1 MEGDKIV
8 CFGEILWDFFQSEK
22 KLGGAP
28 YNVANSLKRLGAD
41 VNLISRV
48 GDDQLGKE
56 ILKKLHLN
64 NIDSHSIQID
74 KNYKTGIVKVN
85 LDNDGIA
92 QYEITKEV
100 AWDFIEILNR
110 DIEMVSNSKALIFG
124 SLASRA
130 ASYITLKKYL
140 SVSKFCVFDLNLRA
154 PFYNI
159 SKINELVKYSDL
171 LKFNNEE
178 LFEIAKALKSPFNT
192 LEDHISFLSEKTNTK
207 IICVTRGKDGA
218 ILFHKGK
225 WFYNNGYKIKVKDTV
240 GAGDSFLA
248 VLVHGIIKNQPLQET
263 LNKACAMGAL
273 VAGSIG
279 ANPDITEEKLS
290 IFMNN
295 G

>member
-1 MEGDKIV
+1 MDGDKIV
-8 CFGEILWDFFQSEK
+8 CFGEVLWDVFQFEK

-41 VNLISRV
+41 VNLISRI

-56 ILKKLHLN
+56 ILEKLHLN

-85 LDNDGIA
+85 LENDGNA
-92 QYEITKEV
+92 QYEIAKEV

-130 ASYITLKKYL
+130 SSYIALKKYL
-140 SVSKFCVFDLNLRA
+140 YVSKFRVFDLNLRA
-154 PFYNI
+154 PFYSF
-159 SKINELVKYSDL
+159 SKLKELMKYSDM
-171 LKFNNEE
+171 LKFNYKE
-178 LFEIAKALKSPFNT
+178 LYEIAKAIKSPFDSI
-192 LEDHISFLSEKTNTK
+192 EDHISFVSEKTNTK

-225 WFYNNGYKIKVKDTV
+225 WFYNYGYKIKVKDTV

-248 VLVHGIIKNQPLQET
+248 ILVYGIIKNQPLQHT
-263 LNKACAMGAL
+263 LDKACAMGAL

-290 IFMNN
+290 MFMKND
-295 G
+295 

>member
-1 MEGDKIV
+1 
-8 CFGEILWDFFQSEK
+8 
-22 KLGGAP
+22 
-28 YNVANSLKRLGAD
+28 
-41 VNLISRV
+41 
-48 GDDQLGKE
+48 
-56 ILKKLHLN
+56 
-64 NIDSHSIQID
+64 
-74 KNYKTGIVKVN
+74 
-85 LDNDGIA
+85 
-92 QYEITKEV
+92 
-100 AWDFIEILNR
+100 
-110 DIEMVSNSKALIFG
+110 MVSNSKALIFG

-178 LFEIAKALKSPFNT
+178 LFEIAKVLESPFNT

-263 LNKACAMGAL
+263 LDKACAMGAL

>member
-1 MEGDKIV
+1 MDEDKIV
-8 CFGEILWDFFQSEK
+8 CFGEILWDVFQSEK

-28 YNVANSLKRLGAD
+28 YNVANSLKRLGAN
-41 VNLISRV
+41 VNLISRI
-48 GDDQLGKE
+48 GDDELGKE
-56 ILKKLHLN
+56 ILKKLNLN
-64 NIDSHSIQID
+64 NINSHSIQID
-74 KNYKTGIVKVN
+74 RNYKTGSVKVN
-85 LDNDGIA
+85 LDNDGVA
-92 QYEITKEV
+92 QYEIAQEV
-100 AWDFIEILNR
+100 AWDFIEILNK
-110 DIEMVSNSKALIFG
+110 DIEMVSNSKAFIFG
-124 SLASRA
+124 SLAARA

-140 SVSKFCVFDLNLRA
+140 SISRFCVFDLNLRS
-154 PFYNI
+154 PFYTI
-159 SKINELVKYSDL
+159 SKINELVKHSDM

-178 LFEIAKALKSPFNT
+178 LFEIAKAVKSPFNT

-207 IICVTRGKDGA
+207 IICVTRGKFGA
-218 ILFHKGK
+218 ILFNKGK

-263 LNKACAMGAL
+263 LDKACAMGAL

-290 IFMNN
+290 IFMKN